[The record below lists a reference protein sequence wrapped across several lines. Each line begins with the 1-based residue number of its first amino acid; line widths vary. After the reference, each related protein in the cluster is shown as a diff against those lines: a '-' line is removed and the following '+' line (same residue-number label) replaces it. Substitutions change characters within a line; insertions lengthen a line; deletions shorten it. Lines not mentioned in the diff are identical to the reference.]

1 MGRNDTC
8 KSHTVLVN
16 ECIVEKY
23 FISEK
28 STLGYHVLAL
38 YSLHIY
44 ILRRGYILKIFQVL
58 KVSPRS
64 RLLCFYLSKIIV
76 LPSLREI
83 CKPKY
88 LNKTSVRP
96 GLKNCGDVNCIGR
109 IHTYLEL
116 IGAINFGCGK
126 NKNPT
131 TSFTQRFISLQHPL
145 ISLMVRIQ
153 VDLLLIENTERCSNV
168 IE

>member
-1 MGRNDTC
+1 MY
-8 KSHTVLVN
+8 L
-16 ECIVEKY
+16 
-23 FISEK
+23 
-28 STLGYHVLAL
+28 
-38 YSLHIY
+38 LHIY
-44 ILRRGYILKIFQVL
+44 ILRRGYIFKIFQVL

-131 TSFTQRFISLQHPL
+131 TSFYSTFFILTAPINFSDSWNSSRFSIDREYRKVL
-145 ISLMVRIQ
+145 
-153 VDLLLIENTERCSNV
+153 
-168 IE
+168 